1 MTKES
6 WRYKQWIYQKRN
18 YYRTMKNGIR
28 GEIHDGR
35 LAEVSK
41 RGLE

>member
-1 MTKES
+1 MKS
-6 WRYKQWIYQKRN
+6 IYEGSTRKD
-18 YYRTMKNGIR
+18 YRTMKNGIR

-35 LAEVSK
+35 LAEASK

>member
-1 MTKES
+1 MKSIYEGSTRKE
-6 WRYKQWIYQKRN
+6 I
-18 YYRTMKNGIR
+18 TIENGIR

-35 LAEVSK
+35 LAEASK

>member
-1 MTKES
+1 
-6 WRYKQWIYQKRN
+6 
-18 YYRTMKNGIR
+18 MKNGIR

-35 LAEVSK
+35 LAEASK